1 MKTKEELITLL
12 NKSNTKFD
20 IAWAIDNFPE
30 LWRDCLDH
38 ARSPRYSI
46 FLTKS
51 AKELKELKLQ
61 CLNKLMEATK

>member
-1 MKTKEELITLL
+1 MKTKEQLIELL

-30 LWRDCLDH
+30 LWRDCLNH
-38 ARSPRYSI
+38 ARSPKYSI

-51 AKELKELKLQ
+51 AKEFKELKQQ
-61 CLNKLMEATK
+61 CLNKLRGTKC